1 MPWKECSV
9 TQERLRFVA
18 RLLDGEGMSE
28 VCRDFGISR
37 KTGYKIFNRYR
48 DQGLEAL
55 TDRSRRPVCYANQ
68 LPDQV
73 ERLIVDLKRDK
84 PHWGARKIREL
95 LVRKLAGDVRL
106 PARSTVHAV
115 LDRHGLVN
123 RARIRRNRANGT
135 PLSAGANPNDLW
147 CADFKGEFKLGNGR
161 YCYPL
166 TVSDHAA
173 RYLLLCEAF
182 ESTRE
187 APVIAAFQRLFRDRG
202 LPVAIRSDNGLPF
215 ASPNGL
221 YNLSRLSVWWLRLGI
236 AIERIK
242 PGHPQQ
248 NGRHERMHLTL
259 KKEATRPP
267 GLNSLQQQA
276 RFDAFVREFNAER
289 PHEALA
295 MRCPAEF
302 YTASPRPYDGLP
314 ELQYPWH
321 DRDILV
327 TACGR
332 ICMHRKKIN
341 ISTVLAGQ
349 KLGIREVDDGI
360 WLVSFMHYDLGY
372 IDLEQRTLQT
382 IDNPFGTRLSPM
394 SQVRSVTHVS
404 GPDKVIYGG
413 RGGIRTHEGAEPP
426 AGFQDRC
433 LKPLGHPSA

>member
-1 MPWKECSV
+1 ME
-9 TQERLRFVA
+9 ERLRFVA
-18 RLLDGEGMSE
+18 RLLEGEGMSE
-28 VCRDFGISR
+28 VCRQFGISR
-37 KTGYKIFNRYR
+37 KTGYKLFSRYQ
-48 DQGLEAL
+48 DEGLDAL
-55 TDRSRRPVCYANQ
+55 ADRSRRPVRYANQ
-68 LPDQV
+68 LPGQV

-95 LVRKLAGDVRL
+95 LLRRLNGDARI
-106 PARSTVHAV
+106 PAKSTVHAV
-115 LDRHGLVN
+115 LDRHGLVR
-123 RARIRRNRANGT
+123 RARERKHRAQGT
-135 PLSAGANPNDLW
+135 PLSAAAVANDLW

-166 TVSDHAA
+166 TVSDQAS

-182 ESTRE
+182 DSTRE
-187 APVIAAFQRLFRDRG
+187 IPVIDAFQRLFRERG
-202 LPVAIRSDNGLPF
+202 LPGAIRSDNGLPF

-276 RFDAFVREFNAER
+276 RFDAFVREFNTER
-289 PHEALA
+289 PHEAIA
-295 MRCPAEF
+295 MRCPAEL
-302 YTASPRPYDGLP
+302 YIASPRPYHGLP
-314 ELQYPWH
+314 ELDYPWH

-349 KLGIREVDDGI
+349 KLGIKEVDDGI
-360 WLVSFMHYDLGY
+360 WLISFMHYDLGY

-394 SQVRSVTHVS
+394 S
-404 GPDKVIYGG
+404 
-413 RGGIRTHEGAEPP
+413 
-426 AGFQDRC
+426 
-433 LKPLGHPSA
+433 

>member
-182 ESTRE
+182 ELTRE

-394 SQVRSVTHVS
+394 S
-404 GPDKVIYGG
+404 
-413 RGGIRTHEGAEPP
+413 
-426 AGFQDRC
+426 
-433 LKPLGHPSA
+433 